1 MEPDGME
8 AAGFSLV
15 DDTVRETEIVHR
27 LQGGEMA
34 LFEQLY
40 QRHAARVYAICLR
53 MSGDVAR
60 ARDLTQDTFLRVWER
75 IGSFRGDSKFSTW
88 LHRLTVNVVL
98 GDRRS
103 EGRRPAHLAAVELG
117 PEAEAARAAKPASGL
132 GRDLEQAIAAL
143 PPEARKIFVMH
154 DVEGYRH
161 DEIAEMTGKSVGTC
175 KSQLH
180 RARRIL
186 REALR

>member
-1 MEPDGME
+1 MEPEGME
-8 AAGFSLV
+8 AAGLSLV
-15 DDTVRETEIVHR
+15 DETGRETDLVRR

-34 LFEQLY
+34 LFETLY

-53 MSGDVAR
+53 MSGDAAR
-60 ARDLTQDTFLRVWER
+60 ARDLTQDTFLRVWQR

-103 EGRRPAHLAAVELG
+103 ASRRPAHLAPVELG
-117 PEAEAARAAKPASGL
+117 PEAEVARASKPESGL
-132 GRDLEQAIAAL
+132 GRDLEDAITAL
-143 PPEARKIFVMH
+143 PPEARKVFVMH

-161 DEIAEMTGKSVGTC
+161 EEIAEMTGKSVGTC

>member
-8 AAGFSLV
+8 AVGFSLIEEAGREA
-15 DDTVRETEIVHR
+15 DLVRRV
-27 LQGGEMA
+27 QGGEMA
-34 LFEQLY
+34 LFEELY
-40 QRHAARVYAICLR
+40 SRHAARVYAICLR
-53 MSGDVAR
+53 MSGDVSR
-60 ARDLTQDTFLRVWER
+60 ARDLTQETFMRVWEK
-75 IGSFRGDSKFSTW
+75 IGSFRGDAKFSTW
-88 LHRLTVNVVL
+88 LHRLTVNVAL
-98 GDRRS
+98 GERRS
-103 EGRRPAHLAAVELG
+103 LKRRPAHLATVELD
-117 PEAEAARAAKPASGL
+117 PEIEAAGPARPRPGL
-132 GRDLEQAIAAL
+132 RRDLDEAISTL
-143 PPEARKIFVMH
+143 PAEARKVFVMH